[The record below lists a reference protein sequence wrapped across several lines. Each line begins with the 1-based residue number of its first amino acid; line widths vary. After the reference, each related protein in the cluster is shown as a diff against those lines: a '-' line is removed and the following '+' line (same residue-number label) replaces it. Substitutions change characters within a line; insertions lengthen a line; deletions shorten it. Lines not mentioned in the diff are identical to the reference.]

1 MRKYIT
7 KASERIG
14 VESTSRDGKRA
25 QVVSY
30 STCENFI
37 IRFCDGKEMKLKN
50 WRYFIEGNF
59 NYEKHFKAPRNREE
73 RIGEKKVMNNGLTAE
88 VIEYRGSHDM
98 DILFE
103 DGGKRTGVS
112 WRDFCIGNI
121 AHPTIHGGNVSQN
134 ELVLRFYL
142 ESLGFVRIPQ
152 RSKRSDRVGLE
163 GKELDLYND
172 KLKIAIEYDGEYSH
186 TKNKDDEGK
195 NKIVEK
201 LGIKLYRF
209 REPGCSGVS
218 GRNYILEDSRFMSA
232 SLECCLKSFVRDVLK
247 KDDKFINFEKD
258 KRTIKEYVSNNKRA
272 TIHLYE
278 KKKMNNGMVAEI
290 IKMSSCRN
298 ITVQFEDGEIVYHKC
313 YQSFVKGNIS
323 HIIGLPVQTDKE
335 YKDSLIKNI
344 FGSGGKAIL
353 SVVDKHGKRYS
364 ISRIQ
369 GERVNILD
377 EVGNDLNITALS
389 LFDGVQYFGQK
400 DLSSSSDHENCL
412 LEKFVSGK
420 VGQKADVDSC
430 VAELITAVTQLLD
443 VGKIPAQ
450 IEETTTK
457 KAEVEHR
464 MSIFKE
470 KGVDAKLKKQTGY
483 TKDREKLIAIQAKIS
498 SVLRSLYNSYKSAPM
513 LAEEL
518 QGFESE
524 YNKDIFV
531 AATNVLTSIDHQLQ
545 QIGNTIQQIQSQS
558 IEFETVMKNLTN
570 RIDSLADEFAEIKR
584 EINDESLDVD
594 AFVTMTADLER
605 YKNQLKALEE
615 KATSRAKIEMAFK
628 KAARERNEILLTLF
642 KAYKTEVERI
652 NGSQNELKIQIEFKG
667 DRETFKNQLKSD
679 FRGTSIS
686 DAKYQVIS
694 EKFNDYVAIV
704 EDWILNGGKEM
715 QTIISSSE
723 YAKLSVKLQ
732 EQYSD
737 LIKRQVMN
745 KVEIYYHEKL
755 LRHHSIGQ
763 RASALILF
771 ILAQSD
777 NDIILIDQPEDDLD
791 NKIIYDEVISSIVKK
806 KQGIQ
811 FIFATHNA
819 NIPVLGDA
827 ERVFCFGGRV
837 FKAAFRPIR
846 QERCCGGY
854 CRNLFSDCQCWVHSE
869 YGYKLLSWCP

>member
-278 KKKMNNGMVAEI
+278 KKKMNNG
-290 IKMSSCRN
+290 K
-298 ITVQFEDGEIVYHKC
+298 FKDGTIV
-313 YQSFVKGNIS
+313 
-323 HIIGLPVQTDKE
+323 
-335 YKDSLIKNI
+335 
-344 FGSGGKAIL
+344 
-353 SVVDKHGKRYS
+353 
-364 ISRIQ
+364 
-369 GERVNILD
+369 
-377 EVGNDLNITALS
+377 
-389 LFDGVQYFGQK
+389 
-400 DLSSSSDHENCL
+400 
-412 LEKFVSGK
+412 
-420 VGQKADVDSC
+420 
-430 VAELITAVTQLLD
+430 
-443 VGKIPAQ
+443 
-450 IEETTTK
+450 
-457 KAEVEHR
+457 
-464 MSIFKE
+464 
-470 KGVDAKLKKQTGY
+470 
-483 TKDREKLIAIQAKIS
+483 KDRKYEDFIHGAIGKPGIPQLRRTLKNERLWTEKIMRNGMKAKI
-498 SVLRSLYNSYKSAPM
+498 VRYGSA
-513 LAEEL
+513 
-518 QGFESE
+518 
-524 YNKDIFV
+524 
-531 AATNVLTSIDHQLQ
+531 
-545 QIGNTIQQIQSQS
+545 
-558 IEFETVMKNLTN
+558 
-570 RIDSLADEFAEIKR
+570 
-584 EINDESLDVD
+584 
-594 AFVTMTADLER
+594 
-605 YKNQLKALEE
+605 
-615 KATSRAKIEMAFK
+615 
-628 KAARERNEILLTLF
+628 
-642 KAYKTEVERI
+642 
-652 NGSQNELKIQIEFKG
+652 
-667 DRETFKNQLKSD
+667 
-679 FRGTSIS
+679 
-686 DAKYQVIS
+686 
-694 EKFNDYVAIV
+694 
-704 EDWILNGGKEM
+704 
-715 QTIISSSE
+715 
-723 YAKLSVKLQ
+723 
-732 EQYSD
+732 
-737 LIKRQVMN
+737 
-745 KVEIYYHEKL
+745 
-755 LRHHSIGQ
+755 
-763 RASALILF
+763 
-771 ILAQSD
+771 
-777 NDIILIDQPEDDLD
+777 NDIDIKFS
-791 NKIIYDEVISSIVKK
+791 NGTIVMHK
-806 KQGIQ
+806 
-811 FIFATHNA
+811 TYA
-819 NIPVLGDA
+819 N
-827 ERVFCFGGRV
+827 FCSGSV
-837 FKAAFRPIR
+837 ACK
-846 QERCCGGY
+846 
-854 CRNLFSDCQCWVHSE
+854 
-869 YGYKLLSWCP
+869 

>member
-290 IKMSSCRN
+290 IKMSTEIYFNPSATKGEIDKSKINQRVKFGIGFSYDGPRAYNSSIQLMGKEDVEEVRN
-298 ITVQFEDGEIVYHKC
+298 IETGMIIKC
-313 YQSFVKGNIS
+313 EV
-323 HIIGLPVQTDKE
+323 
-335 YKDSLIKNI
+335 IKNVA
-344 FGSGGKAIL
+344 FFTQVRLVG
-353 SVVDKHGKRYS
+353 YS
-364 ISRIQ
+364 
-369 GERVNILD
+369 E
-377 EVGNDLNITALS
+377 EVGSIHIDELSNPFNRNHRPSIGSVFEVKVLNQK
-389 LFDGVQYFGQK
+389 FDNKTQRNIWMLTMNVSG
-400 DLSSSSDHENCL
+400 SSDE
-412 LEKFVSGK
+412 ER
-420 VGQKADVDSC
+420 
-430 VAELITAVTQLLD
+430 
-443 VGKIPAQ
+443 
-450 IEETTTK
+450 EET
-457 KAEVEHR
+457 A
-464 MSIFKE
+464 M
-470 KGVDAKLKKQTGY
+470 A
-483 TKDREKLIAIQAKIS
+483 
-498 SVLRSLYNSYKSAPM
+498 
-513 LAEEL
+513 
-518 QGFESE
+518 
-524 YNKDIFV
+524 
-531 AATNVLTSIDHQLQ
+531 
-545 QIGNTIQQIQSQS
+545 
-558 IEFETVMKNLTN
+558 
-570 RIDSLADEFAEIKR
+570 
-584 EINDESLDVD
+584 
-594 AFVTMTADLER
+594 
-605 YKNQLKALEE
+605 KAL
-615 KATSRAKIEMAFK
+615 
-628 KAARERNEILLTLF
+628 
-642 KAYKTEVERI
+642 
-652 NGSQNELKIQIEFKG
+652 
-667 DRETFKNQLKSD
+667 KN
-679 FRGTSIS
+679 I
-686 DAKYQVIS
+686 
-694 EKFNDYVAIV
+694 
-704 EDWILNGGKEM
+704 
-715 QTIISSSE
+715 
-723 YAKLSVKLQ
+723 KL
-732 EQYSD
+732 
-737 LIKRQVMN
+737 
-745 KVEIYYHEKL
+745 
-755 LRHHSIGQ
+755 
-763 RASALILF
+763 
-771 ILAQSD
+771 
-777 NDIILIDQPEDDLD
+777 
-791 NKIIYDEVISSIVKK
+791 
-806 KQGIQ
+806 
-811 FIFATHNA
+811 
-819 NIPVLGDA
+819 
-827 ERVFCFGGRV
+827 
-837 FKAAFRPIR
+837 
-846 QERCCGGY
+846 
-854 CRNLFSDCQCWVHSE
+854 
-869 YGYKLLSWCP
+869 